1 MKAALFKTFIYFS
14 LIASVPMTFTSCVSG
29 GSKKSGLAL
38 QAFQKKDFECEKKV
52 AFASTISV
60 FQDLGYIIKS
70 ADLETG
76 LISASSPT
84 KNINFFGSHMSNTE
98 ASAFIEELTP
108 KKSSIR
114 LNFVRVNESSSGYG
128 MKSKYDRPV
137 ETVDAYENAFE
148 KIREAIFI
156 RTNSR

>member
-1 MKAALFKTFIYFS
+1 MNPIFRTLGYLAIAATLSST
-14 LIASVPMTFTSCVSG
+14 LTCCVSG

-38 QAFQKKDFECEKKV
+38 QAFQKKEFECEKKV

-84 KNINFFGSHMSNTE
+84 KNMVFFGSHMSNTE
-98 ASAFIEELTP
+98 ASAFIEEVVP
-108 KKSSIR
+108 KTTSVR
-114 LNFVRVNESSSGYG
+114 LNFVKVNESSSGYG
-128 MKSKYDRPV
+128 MKTKFDRPV
-137 ETVDAYENAFE
+137 ETADAYENAFA
-148 KIREAIFI
+148 KIREAIFV
-156 RTNSR
+156 RSNSR

>member
-1 MKAALFKTFIYFS
+1 MKIALFRTCIYFS
-14 LIASVPMTFTSCVSG
+14 LAAAITTTFTSCVSG
-29 GSKKSGLAL
+29 GSKKSGLEL

-84 KNINFFGSHMSNTE
+84 KNLHFYGSYMSNTE
-98 ASAFIEELTP
+98 ASAFIEELVP

-114 LNFVRVNESSSGYG
+114 LNFVKVNESSSGYG
-128 MKSKYDRPV
+128 MKSKYDSPI
-137 ETVDAYENAFE
+137 ETADAYENAFG